1 MEPNNIYILISVLAL
16 VLIGLVL
23 FIKQKSTKK
32 KVRTPLTNLAYA
44 FVLAGILFG
53 EERFLGY
60 SLLGIGVLLSVID
73 IIRNKRL
80 ENSSKK

>member
-32 KVRTPLTNLAYA
+32 KVITPLTSLAYA

-60 SLLGIGVLLSVID
+60 SLLGIGVLLSIID
-73 IIRNKRL
+73 IIRNIRL